1 MLGTHKLF
9 CGDFRQSPFL
19 RSSTLS
25 LPLLELL
32 SLLTPPCA
40 SAVHAS
46 APTFTSFESAVNSAV
61 TAEIEISVTDLRS
74 QGNESA
80 NTTGFSV
87 EGLTS
92 GSLRLGTDAQSATPW
107 DAATN
112 ALIDTNHKA
121 FWTPAP
127 SDVGGFIDAFS
138 VVAVNEAGYRSA
150 MAVQV
155 PVVAIGSAVT
165 SIDYQSFAPP
175 GEDPPMDLKSVV
187 IPESVTTIG
196 DSAFDWASLA
206 SVVIPDSVVSIG
218 DYAFAYAEMTSVVIP
233 DSVLSIGE
241 HAFGLN
247 IRMTSVTIGN
257 SVTSIGNEAFKET
270 QLKSV
275 VIPDSVTSIG
285 SLAFAYTTSLTSA
298 TLGNSVISIG
308 DAAFEST
315 SLTSVVIPD
324 SVTFIG
330 HSAFHDTPLTSVT
343 VPNPNAVITSDA
355 FPPTTIV
362 NHVPEPTT
370 LLLTLLALVAAP
382 LRVRCG

>member
-1 MLGTHKLF
+1 
-9 CGDFRQSPFL
+9 
-19 RSSTLS
+19 
-25 LPLLELL
+25 
-32 SLLTPPCA
+32 
-40 SAVHAS
+40 VHAG

-61 TAEIEISVTDLRS
+61 TTEIEISVTDLRS

-92 GSLRLGTDAQSATPW
+92 GSLRLGTDAQSAMPY

-138 VVAVNEAGYRSA
+138 VVAVNEAGSRSA
-150 MAVQV
+150 TAVQV

-165 SIDYQSFAPP
+165 SIDYQSFVPP
-175 GEDPPMDLKSVV
+175 GKDPPMDLKSVV

-196 DSAFDWASLA
+196 DSAFDWALLS
-206 SVVIPDSVVSIG
+206 SVVIPDSVLSIG
-218 DYAFAYAEMTSVVIP
+218 DYAFAYAELPSVVIP

-241 HAFGLN
+241 YAFGLN

-257 SVTSIGNEAFKET
+257 SVTSIGKEAFVET
-270 QLKSV
+270 QLNSV
-275 VIPDSVTSIG
+275 VIPDSVISIG
-285 SLAFAYTTSLTSA
+285 FLAFGSTPSLTSA
-298 TLGNSVISIG
+298 TLGNSVTSIG
-308 DAAFEST
+308 DAAFEGT

-324 SVTFIG
+324 SVISIG
-330 HSAFHDTPLTSVT
+330 NSAFHYTRLTSVTIGNSVTSIEGWAFAETPLTSVT
-343 VPNPNAVITSDA
+343 IPNPNAVIVSDA

-362 NHVPEPTT
+362 NQVPEPAT
-370 LLLTLLALVAAP
+370 LLLALAAVP
-382 LRVRCG
+382 LRVPRG